1 MDNEIVRM
9 NNSEKTE
16 LGEIEKTLATLD
28 SLVSNGTSGIKNII
42 EASGNVKIAMQNL
55 ENEMEKFRISAQKD
69 AYLYEKSLPMW
80 ERQLDKIQERIDNTM
95 NKVMDSLSNDFSEES
110 LKKQNMMMDVLM
122 SVNESFNAMVM
133 KLMTR

>member
-1 MDNEIVRM
+1 MDNEIIRM
-9 NNSEKTE
+9 NNSEKSE
-16 LGEIEKTLATLD
+16 LVEIEKTLATLD
-28 SLVSNGTSGIKNII
+28 SLVSNGTTGIKNII

>member
-1 MDNEIVRM
+1 MDNEIVKM
-9 NNSEKTE
+9 NYSEKTE
-16 LGEIEKTLATLD
+16 LVEIEKTLATLD
-28 SLVSNGTSGIKNII
+28 RLVSNGTTGIKNII